1 VTGAVLT
8 IHDTGNTALVT
19 AVMRAAADVLGSD
32 LRLERTP
39 EGLVAHMGNTEPAV
53 DRHPSNPHVQ
63 VDGEDERARARR
75 ERVQRARRTTVAPAA
90 DPAEKVKALAAC
102 WTDGMSTTELVATA
116 VEQLGWQESTIYKWL
131 GRARADGLIPPAQPI
146 QLGPISKLKFDPD
159 AVRARVEV

>member
-1 VTGAVLT
+1 MTVILT
-8 IHDTGNTALVT
+8 IHDTANTDMVA
-19 AVMRAAADVLGSD
+19 AVIRVVADTLDADVQADRTPDGLV
-32 LRLERTP
+32 LRLE
-39 EGLVAHMGNTEPAV
+39 GAEPHV
-53 DRHPSNPHVQ
+53 ERHPSNPQVQ

-75 ERVQRARRTTVAPAA
+75 ERLQRARRTTVAPAA

-116 VEQLGWQESTIYKWL
+116 VEQLGWQESTVYKWL